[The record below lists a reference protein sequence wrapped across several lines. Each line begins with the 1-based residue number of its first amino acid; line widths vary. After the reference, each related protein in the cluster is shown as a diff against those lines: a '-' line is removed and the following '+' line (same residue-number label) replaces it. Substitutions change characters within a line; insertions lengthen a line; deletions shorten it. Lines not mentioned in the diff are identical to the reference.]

1 MLPKRKR
8 RGTDLVTMRT
18 GNDDNK
24 KYLAII
30 NTEGQKLVPAR
41 ERERSGRGRREL
53 ERLNSCHFHLHPKR
67 ALSVKIRE
75 RNVPK

>member
-18 GNDDNK
+18 RNDDNK

-30 NTEGQKLVPAR
+30 NTKRQRPVPAR
-41 ERERSGRGRREL
+41 ERERSGGG
-53 ERLNSCHFHLHPKR
+53 
-67 ALSVKIRE
+67 AGG
-75 RNVPK
+75 

>member
-30 NTEGQKLVPAR
+30 NTKGQRLVPAR
-41 ERERSGRGRREL
+41 ERRGVGGG
-53 ERLNSCHFHLHPKR
+53 
-67 ALSVKIRE
+67 AGG
-75 RNVPK
+75 